1 MDTTVLLITA
11 VIEIL
16 LVTTQLLACW
26 LKLTDRY
33 GGEAEHVRCKW
44 EDVPFN
50 FEVDWYNDNEAGK
63 ASLGI
68 LQRHSDDEGVELP
81 PKFDDPHSRDV

>member
-1 MDTTVLLITA
+1 MDKTVLLITV

-16 LVTTQLLACW
+16 LVVTQLLACW

-50 FEVDWYNDNEAGK
+50 FDVDWYSTDENERTPIGII
-63 ASLGI
+63 SRYLG
-68 LQRHSDDEGVELP
+68 DKGVEIP
-81 PKFDDPHSRDV
+81 PKLDDPHSRDV